1 MLRLGGLP
9 LALASA
15 GSLLG
20 QTSLSCAEYL
30 DLHES
35 SWNSLYDT
43 GESDQ
48 LDYSRTL
55 ASTWTIS
62 AESVQRQDSDAFA
75 LLKYLAYFSNQDIW
89 YELVA
94 AAKGQD
100 ACPDWLLRVTVTRL
114 RFERTMQTLVRYS
127 LIDAIPG
134 SFRLHPCLHDWL
146 LANFND
152 PPAHESVICAA
163 TSVHRHLRYD
173 LGTAV
178 VFRKEPMNARLLP
191 HMRRLR
197 KPCFHPAWISTAC
210 IQSNSL
216 YIACLF
222 PSLDLET
229 NAQRRREILPL
240 LGNMLK
246 CRQSCGEMLDYNT
259 AALAHEYGKT
269 LYHSGKL
276 VEAEQPLTIAM
287 HGFAELLGQ
296 THYITLS
303 VCKWLGLMYRELG
316 ATKRAIECFDYG
328 VTSIRAM
335 MDKRHYVPQLQLI
348 PYLNCYYY
356 RARLEECKKAEYVRS
371 YIRESLDLAEN
382 VQSEGIHLIFDFLG
396 TMLASCFDDLNAQQA
411 FRRSF
416 VQDSE
421 GDFTCPC
428 AECDVCGLQ
437 VSTLRGWYV
446 CRTCAD
452 VDLCRRCMDLYNS
465 KAELLDKCQ
474 AHAFFEATSKTPVLP
489 MSNDPWLDDMR
500 KLYGIDRSEAEH

>member
-1 MLRLGGLP
+1 MLRLGCLP

-43 GESDQ
+43 GESD
-48 LDYSRTL
+48 LTDYSRTL

-62 AESVQRQDSDAFA
+62 AESVERQNPDAFA
-75 LLKYLAYFSNQDIW
+75 LLKYFAYFSNQDVW

-100 ACPDWLLRVTVTRL
+100 ACPDWLLRVTATRL
-114 RFERTMQTLVRYS
+114 RFERTMQTLVRHS
-127 LIDAIPG
+127 LIDVIPG

-146 LANFND
+146 LARANN
-152 PPAHESVICAA
+152 PPAHELVICAA
-163 TSVHRHLRYD
+163 TSVHKHLQYD
-173 LGTAV
+173 LGTV
-178 VFRKEPMNARLLP
+178 MVFRKEPANARLLP

-197 KPCFHPAWISTAC
+197 KPCFRPAWISIAC
-210 IQSNSL
+210 TQSNPS
-216 YIACLF
+216 YIACLY
-222 PSLDLET
+222 PSLDFERS
-229 NAQRRREILPL
+229 AERKRKILPL
-240 LGNMLK
+240 LGDMLK
-246 CRQSCGEMLDYNT
+246 CRQPRGETLDYDT

-269 LYHSGKL
+269 LYQSGKS

-287 HGFAELLGQ
+287 HGFARLLGQ

-303 VCKWLGLMYRELG
+303 VCKWLGLMYHELG
-316 ATKRAIECFDYG
+316 ATKRAIECFDHG
-328 VTSIRAM
+328 LISIRAM
-335 MDKRHYVPQLQLI
+335 MNKGDELPRLQLI
-348 PYLNCYYY
+348 PYLNCCYY
-356 RARLEECKKAEYVRS
+356 RTRLESYNKAQHVKT
-371 YIRESLDLAEN
+371 YIQESIEIAQN
-382 VQSEGIHLIFDFLG
+382 FQSEEIHLIYNFLG

-411 FRRSF
+411 FCRSF

-421 GDFTCPC
+421 GHFACPC

-437 VSTLRGWYV
+437 VSTSKGWYV
-446 CRTCAD
+446 CRTCPD

-474 AHAFFEATSKTPVLP
+474 AHAFFEATTKAPVMP
-489 MSNDPWLDDMR
+489 RSNDPWLDDMR
-500 KLYGIDRSEAEH
+500 KLYGVDGSESEH